1 MVDVQHDLENPGLL
15 CSSLQSAGEKKTC
28 SVFLQSAIGGK
39 TEFPAFGSAPPVVSN
54 RRPAAAV
61 GHTAAQEG
69 IIPLFLLRSA
79 MVRRL

>member
-1 MVDVQHDLENPGLL
+1 MYSTTWKTRDYFVPV
-15 CSSLQSAGEKKTC
+15 CSPQVKKKTC

-79 MVRRL
+79 IVRRL